1 MKIAFVTT
9 QSLLQ
14 STVVGRILPVAKELG
29 KMGNEVTVLVHEEA
43 SSLQSSGSARGNDP
57 VGVHTVSIGYNP
69 FTRTESGKKR
79 KRGFALLFLM
89 FGNAI
94 RGSQALL
101 NIRPDIIVIVKP
113 LPENVFAVSLARL
126 FLPKSKIVLDVDDF
140 ELFANVVSSLPERAV
155 LHWAERRASSMAQ
168 HVIAATPFL
177 ADHMRAIAQKDVP
190 ITLIPTG
197 LSVDAAMQQYNSHV
211 IAYIGSVSASSGHLI
226 FMLPEI
232 VEQVRKGIPDA
243 TILIAGSGDDEKKLK
258 QLFSEKNLDS
268 CVEWFGRFS
277 DVDIPNIL
285 SKASII
291 VDPIDDSI
299 VNRAKSSYRAMLAC
313 SSALPV
319 VTSNIGIRPI
329 VIPEVLHSRFFADVG
344 STADYAERIVDLLR
358 HPLSEEDKKALHN
371 KSAEYSYQKTAEL
384 YYNCLV

>member
-9 QSLLQ
+9 QSIIQ
-14 STVVGRILPVAKELG
+14 STLIGRIIPIAKEIAG
-29 KMGNEVTVLVHEEA
+29 MGNDVTLLAHDEGETPQIDGLRVM
-43 SSLQSSGSARGNDP
+43 
-57 VGVHTVSIGYNP
+57 SIGKNP
-69 FTRTESGKKR
+69 FARTIKGKKR
-79 KRGFALLFLM
+79 KRGFALVLLM
-89 FGNAI
+89 VSNAV
-94 RGSQALL
+94 RGLQALL
-101 NIRPDIIVIVKP
+101 SIRPDVIVIVKP
-113 LPENVFAVSLARL
+113 LPENVFAVSLAHV
-126 FLPKSKIVLDVDDF
+126 FLPKAKILLDVDDF

-155 LHWAERRASSMAQ
+155 LHWAERKASNMAQ
-168 HVIAATPFL
+168 NIIAATPFL

-197 LSVDAAMQQYNSHV
+197 LSIDTAIQQNNSHI
-211 IAYIGSVSASSGHLI
+211 IAYIGSVSASSGHLV

-232 VEQVRKGIPDA
+232 LQQVRKEIPDA
-243 TILIAGSGDDEKKLK
+243 RMLIAGSGDDEQELRK
-258 QLFSEKNLDS
+258 LFSEKNLES

-277 DVDIPNIL
+277 DADIPEIVA
-285 SKASII
+285 KTTVI

-299 VNRAKSSYRAMLAC
+299 VNRAKSSYRVMLAC

-344 STADYAERIVDLLR
+344 NAAGYAERIADLLR
-358 HPLSEEDKKALHN
+358 HPLSEEDKKALHD